1 MIVYNNQEPTTVNN
15 VGQFGATEG
24 SIGAYKQA
32 AEYAADAKYWALLAE
47 AKFGTVD
54 DLIAEVEKL
63 YQQGVLLREDIE
75 ALKQDFRDQD
85 ARLMQLISQSNAAVA
100 NANNAIALINQK
112 LVEVDKQLDILLGMT
127 VEVTTLSPGQPATGD
142 FDPTTGKISLGIPE
156 GLPGK
161 DGSVKDLSTAPD
173 GVPVIGDLGFYVDQT
188 DNTVHKTTLENIANL
203 IPSVRDI
210 RVNGGPAETGNV
222 ALTIDKIVVGL
233 GNVENVASYSKEETD
248 KKVDRFIKAYNTK
261 ADADADAINRK
272 AGETILVWEDTKYS
286 FYTVASDK
294 ILEPLKTEP
303 RVVTVNSRIPDSTG
317 NIDITIPTG
326 NPSLYLGEM
335 VMFPYDPAKNISYP
349 GILPADGRLVSKES
363 AADLGPSLVS
373 GQLPVVSETEW
384 QAGSRQYF
392 SWGKQADGITDADST
407 NYVNIRLPDWT
418 GGEAIRS
425 PNVATDTGYK
435 GQAQAQK
442 PYIVTVNNLTPN
454 DSTGNVQLTASTVGA
469 LAKSG
474 DIIDGNL
481 VLNKTANLRRIKND
495 STQIQV
501 VGRSS
506 GDATVFGDSSTEV
519 IIQAADIP
527 KFYDPTSD
535 YKFYTEKNPPTNV
548 EVGAAGVTSEGVN
561 SDLKTLTQKVT
572 FQQPVTIPDAVGD
585 YDAVT
590 YRQLKNQ
597 GGGGS
602 GGPTMNGISNFNI
615 GDFRLIDS
623 RAFIHANDI
632 PADGQL
638 LSRTDY
644 PELWAYAQMLTPIPD
659 AEWVETPE
667 NRGKYS
673 LGDGSTTFRVPD
685 RNGILKQGVGGFTGP
700 NSITALY
707 ARGDA
712 GDSAINGTVSASGV
726 PNITGSI
733 TINTDGNTL
742 GLIGGGTGAFSV
754 GEQSAKAVASN
765 TTTTGAANRARV
777 VDFNARLLSDIYG
790 RTTTEVRTNSF
801 FGVWVIRAKGAFIAA
816 NTSWSVINSDTTKP
830 SNGTTVVGGS
840 VISQYTAE
848 SIEIGSTTLNHSAT
862 LGSTHR
868 AILSVKNKENSTGT
882 DFQFLD
888 NGTLGGVV
896 HMTLKQAVLRPTDV
910 ESNIALNVIGRE
922 RNDMSL
928 WTPNTTMANNTHV
941 NRLQGYWYDDV
952 WSIGG
957 LRASNTTLA
966 AASIQVTSTGGSNYW
981 TFNRVGGAISTANG
995 SITPVT
1001 SDERLKE
1008 DIVVWDES
1016 DSLNKVKSLVPKSF
1030 TWKADGRKDL
1040 GFIAQDLQKVNPLY
1054 TWVDELDSQ
1063 NDRKL
1068 LNVSDRAIMADMVGA
1083 IKALS
1088 AKVEE
1093 LEAKLAAK

>member
-1 MIVYNNQEPTTVNN
+1 MIVYNNQEPTNPNN

-32 AEYAADAKYWALLAE
+32 AEYAADAKYWSLLAE

-63 YQQGVLLREDIE
+63 YQQGILLREDIE
-75 ALKQDFRDQD
+75 ALKQDFKDQD
-85 ARLMQLISQSNAAVA
+85 ARLMQLIAQSNAAVA

-127 VEVTTLSPGQPATGD
+127 IEVTTLSPGQPATGE

-161 DGSVKDLSTAPD
+161 DGSVKDLNTVD
-173 GVPVIGDLGFYVDQT
+173 TGVPVAGDLGFYVDQT

-210 RVNGGPAETGNV
+210 SVNGGPAESGNV
-222 ALTIDKIVVGL
+222 SLTIDKSTVGL
-233 GNVENVASYSKEETD
+233 DKVENVASYSKEETD

-363 AADLGPSLVS
+363 AADLGPSLLS

-384 QAGSRQYF
+384 QAGAKQYF

-418 GGEAIRS
+418 GGETIRS
-425 PNVATDTGYK
+425 PNSATDTEYK
-435 GQAQAQK
+435 GQVQAQK
-442 PYIVTVNNLTPN
+442 PYIVTVNGLSPN
-454 DSTGNVQLTASTVGA
+454 DNTGNVNITPAVIGAVST
-469 LAKSG
+469 SG
-474 DIIDGNL
+474 DLMKGNL
-481 VLNKTANLRRIKND
+481 VLNNGISLRRIKDD
-495 STQIQV
+495 SSQV
-501 VGRSS
+501 NMVSRSGS
-506 GDATVFGDSSTEV
+506 DSSVFGDHFARTVIASSNVPYLSTPSGDYLFYAENNKPTP
-519 IIQAADIP
+519 AAI
-527 KFYDPTSD
+527 
-535 YKFYTEKNPPTNV
+535 
-548 EVGAAGVTSEGVN
+548 GAAGVTSEGVN

-572 FQQPVTIPDAVGD
+572 FQQPVTVPDAVGD

-597 GGGGS
+597 GGGG
-602 GGPTMNGISNFNI
+602 GGATMNGISNFNI

-644 PELWAYAQMLTPIPD
+644 PELWAYAQMLTPISD
-659 AEWVETPE
+659 TDWVSTPE

-685 RNGILKQGVGGFTGP
+685 RNGVLKQGVGGFTGP

-742 GLIGGGTGAFSV
+742 GLVGGGTGAFSV

-765 TTTTGAANRARV
+765 STTTGAANRARV

-816 NTSWSVINSDTTKP
+816 NTSWSVINSDDVKP
-830 SNGTTVVGGS
+830 VDGTAVSGGNI
-840 VISQYTAE
+840 ISDYQIDGVSEGTAN
-848 SIEIGSTTLNHSAT
+848 LRFA
-862 LGSTHR
+862 
-868 AILSVKNKENSTGT
+868 
-882 DFQFLD
+882 
-888 NGTLGGVV
+888 GTLGAGYSARISIANKTSGGFANFDFNENGRVETPAGRLLAKDDYGVGSV
-896 HMTLKQAVLRPTDV
+896 ATIRPTTETTQFMMDSV
-910 ESNIALNVIGRE
+910 GDTGQNLWSPANGGGIQMSYNPNRIVQLWIEQGSANLYTRPLTVSNPQTPRSAVAWGQFQKAGTSDANFKDIGDDLDLTVALN
-922 RNDMSL
+922 N
-928 WTPNTTMANNTHV
+928 
-941 NRLQGYWYDDV
+941 
-952 WSIGG
+952 
-957 LRASNTTLA
+957 
-966 AASIQVTSTGGSNYW
+966 
-981 TFNRVGGAISTANG
+981 
-995 SITPVT
+995 
-1001 SDERLKE
+1001 
-1008 DIVVWDES
+1008 
-1016 DSLNKVKSLVPKSF
+1016 
-1030 TWKADGRKDL
+1030 
-1040 GFIAQDLQKVNPLY
+1040 
-1054 TWVDELDSQ
+1054 
-1063 NDRKL
+1063 
-1068 LNVSDRAIMADMVGA
+1068 
-1083 IKALS
+1083 IKALEFKNFTYKSDESKSPRRGVIAQQAEQVDPQYVHS
-1088 AKVEE
+1088 AEFSGVMTLDSNPLLLDALAAIKCLSEKVEE